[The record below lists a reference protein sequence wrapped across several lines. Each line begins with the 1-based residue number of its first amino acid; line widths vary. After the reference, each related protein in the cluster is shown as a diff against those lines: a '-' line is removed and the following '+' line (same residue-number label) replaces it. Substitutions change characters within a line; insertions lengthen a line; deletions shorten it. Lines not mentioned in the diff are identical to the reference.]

1 MFSGR
6 LAGVRSSWHRLQA
19 VTVGGS
25 VGEGLLLA
33 AMPLLAVSI
42 TTDPRQVSL
51 VNVVGQAPWLLF
63 SLFAGVLIDRVRRTA
78 VLAAAYA
85 ALAVAAF
92 ALALA
97 GSAHLLSL
105 GLLLCVAFVVTSA
118 QVLGDGASGAL
129 VPELVGPAGLAAA
142 NTRLQVIN
150 RGVVQFIVPPVTGV
164 LLTLGAG
171 WPAWLAFLAAVTALL
186 LARRI
191 PSSTVT
197 LTRRHPMR
205 DIQEG
210 LRYLV
215 RTPLLRAIT
224 TAVAFG
230 SFAASAGNA
239 MLVLY
244 ATQVLHVD
252 GVGYGILLACMAIG
266 WVGCSFVVGRVVA
279 RLGYAWS
286 MRLAQL
292 CVVPTQLLIAFAPP
306 SLVFVGV
313 VVVFMTATTLV
324 WNVCS
329 QSSRQRFTP
338 TALLGRVLTSHRAL
352 AWGLTPLG
360 ALAGGL
366 VAAHF
371 GLRAVWVMGALIQA
385 TALAL
390 VWRALSPDAFAD
402 ALGLAVDDPADRE
415 EDQQADR

>member
-1 MFSGR
+1 
-6 LAGVRSSWHRLQA
+6 
-19 VTVGGS
+19 
-25 VGEGLLLA
+25 
-33 AMPLLAVSI
+33 
-42 TTDPRQVSL
+42 
-51 VNVVGQAPWLLF
+51 VVGQAPWLLF

-78 VLAAAYA
+78 VLTAAYA
-85 ALAVAAF
+85 ALAVAGI

-129 VPELVGPAGLAAA
+129 VPELVGPDGLAAA

-150 RGVVQFIVPPVTGV
+150 RGVVQFVVPPVTGV
-164 LLTLGAG
+164 LLTFGAG
-171 WPAWLAFLAAVTALL
+171 WPAWPAVVAAVTALL
-186 LARRI
+186 LARGI
-191 PSSTVT
+191 PSTAVT
-197 LTRRHPMR
+197 RTRRHPMR
-205 DIQEG
+205 DIHEG

-224 TAVAFG
+224 TAVALG
-230 SFAASAGNA
+230 SFAASASNA

-252 GVGYGILLACMAIG
+252 GVGYGILLACMAVG
-266 WVGCSFVVGRVVA
+266 WVACSFVVSRVVA

-292 CVVPTQLLIAFAPP
+292 GVVPAQLLIAFAPP

-313 VVVFMTATTLV
+313 VLVFMTATTLV

-371 GLRAVWVMGALIQA
+371 GLRAVWVMGGLIQA
-385 TALAL
+385 LALAL
-390 VWRALSPDAFAD
+390 VWRALSPDAFTDAARALAD
-402 ALGLAVDDPADRE
+402 GDLADDQE
-415 EDQQADR
+415 HEQADR

>member
-1 MFSGR
+1 M
-6 LAGVRSSWHRLQA
+6 QA

-33 AMPLLAVSI
+33 ALPLLAVSI
-42 TTDPRQVSL
+42 TTDPREVSL

-63 SLFAGVLIDRVRRTA
+63 SLFAGVLIDRVRRTT

-85 ALAVAAF
+85 ALAVAALT
-92 ALALA
+92 LALA
-97 GSAHLLSL
+97 GSTHLLGL
-105 GLLLCVAFVVTSA
+105 GLLVGVAFVVTSA

-129 VPELVGPAGLAAA
+129 VPELVGPDALAAA

-150 RGVVQFIVPPVTGV
+150 RGVVQFVVPPLTGV
-164 LLTLGAG
+164 LLALGAG

-186 LARRI
+186 LARTI
-191 PSSTVT
+191 PSAAVTV
-197 LTRRHPMR
+197 TRRHPMR
-205 DIQEG
+205 DIHEG

-215 RTPLLRAIT
+215 RTRLLRAIT

-252 GVGYGILLACMAIG
+252 GIGYGVLLACMALG
-266 WVGCSFVVGRVVA
+266 WIGCSFVVGRVVD

-292 CVVPTQLLIAFAPP
+292 ATVPAQVLIAVAPP

-313 VVVFMTATTLV
+313 VVVLMTATTLV

-371 GLRAVWVMGALIQA
+371 GLRAVWVMGAVIQA
-385 TALAL
+385 AALAL
-390 VWRALSPDAFAD
+390 VWRALSPDAFVHAARDLAD
-402 ALGLAVDDPADRE
+402 GDLTNHE